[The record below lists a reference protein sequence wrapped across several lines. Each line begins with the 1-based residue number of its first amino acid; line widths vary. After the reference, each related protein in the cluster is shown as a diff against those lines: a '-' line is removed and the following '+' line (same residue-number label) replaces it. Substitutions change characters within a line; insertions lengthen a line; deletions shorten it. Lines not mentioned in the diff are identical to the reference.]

1 VRARHDPILGESPT
15 EEVPVA
21 SAPDLEQL
29 YLQMCRIRFLEE
41 EVARLW
47 REGLVSG
54 EMHLGS
60 GEEGA
65 VVGVLAHLEPGDAL
79 SVDYRSTPPF
89 VARGVPVEALVRE
102 LLGDPAGLDGGAAG
116 HMHLLSREHLAAATG
131 IVGGPVPVACG
142 FGLAAQAGGRGRVS
156 FAFFGDGA
164 LNEGMVMEALNLA
177 AVWRL
182 PVVLVCKDNRWA
194 VTTRSRDV
202 LGGGLVRR
210 ARGLGLR
217 VVEVDG
223 RDVGAV
229 WRVAR
234 TAVRRARR
242 GHGPTFLVARVERL
256 EGHFLGDPLLAVA
269 EHAQEMRAQAGPL
282 LDAVFRGNGAA
293 LWVRLRSLLG
303 LGRTIATARVETL
316 RRRRDPVSLLRARLP
331 DETAARVEQAA
342 RDEIRAAVA
351 AATAEVSRA

>member
-1 VRARHDPILGESPT
+1 
-15 EEVPVA
+15 
-21 SAPDLEQL
+21 
-29 YLQMCRIRFLEE
+29 
-41 EVARLW
+41 
-47 REGLVSG
+47 VSG
-54 EMHLGS
+54 EMHLGA

-65 VVGVLAHLEPGDAL
+65 VAGVLAHLEPGDAL

-89 VARGVPVEALVRE
+89 VVRGVPLEAIVRE
-102 LLGDPAGLDGGAAG
+102 LLGDPDGLDGGMAG

-142 FGLAAQAGGRGRVS
+142 FGLAAKAGGRGRIA

-164 LNEGMVMEALNLA
+164 MNEGMVMEALNLA
-177 AVWRL
+177 GVWRL
-182 PVVLVCKDNRWA
+182 PVVFVCKDNRWA

-223 RDVGAV
+223 RDAV
-229 WRVAR
+229 AAWQVAR

-242 GHGPTFLVARVERL
+242 GHGPTFVVARVERL
-256 EGHFLGDPLLAVA
+256 EGHFLGDPLVAVA
-269 EHAQEMRAQAGPL
+269 GDPHALSAEAGPL
-282 LDAVFRGNGAA
+282 LDAVFRGDGAA
-293 LWVRLRSLLG
+293 LSSRLRSLLG
-303 LGRTIATARVETL
+303 IGRTIATARLETL
-316 RRRRDPVSLLRARLP
+316 RRRRDPVSLLRDRLP

-342 RDEIRAAVA
+342 RDEVRAAVEA
-351 AATAEVSRA
+351 AVRPATGEVARA

>member
-1 VRARHDPILGESPT
+1 MDAQ
-15 EEVPVA
+15 
-21 SAPDLEQL
+21 PDLEQL
-29 YLQMCRIRFLEE
+29 YLQMCRVRFLEE
-41 EVARLW
+41 AVAQLW

-60 GEEGA
+60 GEEG
-65 VVGVLAHLEPGDAL
+65 VVAGVLAHLEPGDAL

-89 VARGVPVEALVRE
+89 VVRGVPLEAIVRE

-116 HMHLLSREHLAAATG
+116 HMHLLSRAHLAAATG

-142 FGLAAQAGGRGRVS
+142 FGLAAQSAGQGHVA
-156 FAFFGDGA
+156 FAFLGDGA
-164 LNEGMVMEALNLA
+164 MNEGMVMEALNLA

-182 PVVLVCKDNRWA
+182 PVIFVCKDNRWA

-223 RDVGAV
+223 RDAVAV

-234 TAVRRARR
+234 TAVRHARR
-242 GHGPTFLVARVERL
+242 GRGPTFLVARVERL

-269 EHAQEMRAQAGPL
+269 GDVNGLRDEAGPL
-282 LDAVFRGNGAA
+282 MAAVFRGDGAA
-293 LWVRLRSLLG
+293 LRSRLRALLG
-303 LGRTIATARVETL
+303 IGRTIATARVETL
-316 RRRRDPVSLLRARLP
+316 RPRRDPVQVLRRRLP
-331 DETAARVEQAA
+331 EEAAARVEQAA
-342 RDEIRAAVA
+342 RDEISAAVSA
-351 AATAEVSRA
+351 AVGPASEEVARA